1 MLHCRLL
8 LLFLF
13 AAVYG
18 ADAQQPVLPY
28 KSKKTAVSTKGAV
41 VSAHPLASAAGLAM
55 LKKGG
60 NAFDAAIAT
69 QFALAVVY
77 PGAGNIGG
85 GGFLVA
91 HTRNGKNICID
102 YRETAPEKAHRDM
115 YLDSAGN
122 PKPIL
127 AQQGRLAAGVPG
139 TVAGIFKTLP
149 YARLPIATL
158 IEPAIQLA
166 RKGFRITAAQAE
178 NLNKFREVFIKN
190 NRHPIAFVKDEAWK
204 EADLLIQEEL
214 AATLERIKK
223 DGLKGFYKGETARLI
238 VEEMSAGN
246 GILSYNDLANYQAKF
261 RELIDFE
268 YKGHRIISASLPSSG
283 GILLQQLLGMTGTK
297 DIGRMGFQTA
307 ASVQWMVE
315 AERRAYADRASFL
328 GDADFTKV
336 PLKKLVSR
344 DYLQERINDF
354 TNGKAGSSKDT
365 RAGDVKESEE
375 TTHISIIDKEGN
387 AVAVTTTLNDNFG
400 CKTVVSG
407 AGFLLN
413 NEMDDFSIK
422 EGFPNLYG
430 VTGNAAN
437 AIAPGKRMLSSMTPT
452 IVIKNNRPVIV
463 VGSPGGS
470 TIPTTV
476 FQTLVNLIDFHL
488 SPSEA
493 VNKPKFHH
501 QWLPDIIDTEAGFPV
516 SVAKELEAMGY
527 QLKARLPIG
536 RTELICID
544 YSKGRKITSIAD
556 SRGDDSASAY

>member
-1 MLHCRLL
+1 LKGEIIKLSLTKRIFSFDQSPDYMLHRRLL

-13 AAVYG
+13 AAIYV

-28 KSKKTAVSTKGAV
+28 TSKKRAVSTKGAV

-122 PKPIL
+122 PKSIL

-149 YARLPIATL
+149 YARLPLAIL

-214 AATLERIKK
+214 AATLERIKE

-261 RELIDFE
+261 RELIDFL

-283 GILLQQLLGMTGTK
+283 GILLQQLLGMTATK
-297 DIGRMGFQTA
+297 DIGRM
-307 ASVQWMVE
+307 
-315 AERRAYADRASFL
+315 
-328 GDADFTKV
+328 
-336 PLKKLVSR
+336 
-344 DYLQERINDF
+344 
-354 TNGKAGSSKDT
+354 
-365 RAGDVKESEE
+365 
-375 TTHISIIDKEGN
+375 
-387 AVAVTTTLNDNFG
+387 
-400 CKTVVSG
+400 
-407 AGFLLN
+407 
-413 NEMDDFSIK
+413 
-422 EGFPNLYG
+422 
-430 VTGNAAN
+430 
-437 AIAPGKRMLSSMTPT
+437 
-452 IVIKNNRPVIV
+452 
-463 VGSPGGS
+463 
-470 TIPTTV
+470 
-476 FQTLVNLIDFHL
+476 
-488 SPSEA
+488 
-493 VNKPKFHH
+493 
-501 QWLPDIIDTEAGFPV
+501 
-516 SVAKELEAMGY
+516 
-527 QLKARLPIG
+527 
-536 RTELICID
+536 
-544 YSKGRKITSIAD
+544 
-556 SRGDDSASAY
+556 

>member
-1 MLHCRLL
+1 MLHRRLL

-13 AAVYG
+13 AAVYV

-28 KSKKTAVSTKGAV
+28 TSKKSAISNKGAV
-41 VSAHPLASAAGLAM
+41 VSAHPLASAAGLTM
-55 LKKGG
+55 LQNGG

-85 GGFLVA
+85 GGFLVG
-91 HTRNGKNICID
+91 RNRKGKNICID

-166 RKGFRITAAQAE
+166 KKGFRITAAQAE
-178 NLNKFREVFIKN
+178 NFNKFREVFLKN
-190 NRHPIAFVKDEAWK
+190 NRQPIPFVKDEAWK
-204 EADLLIQEEL
+204 EGDLLIQDAL

-223 DGLKGFYKGETARLI
+223 NGLNGFYSGETARLI
-238 VEEMSAGN
+238 VEEMTAGN
-246 GILSYNDLANYQAKF
+246 GIISYNDLANYQAKF
-261 RELIDFE
+261 REVVDFE
-268 YKGHRIISASLPSSG
+268 YKGHRIISAPLPSSG
-283 GILLQQLLGMTGTK
+283 GILLQQLLGMTATK
-297 DIGRMGFQTA
+297 DMGSMGFQTA

-328 GDADFTKV
+328 GDANFTKV

-354 TNGKAGSSKDT
+354 TFGKAGSSKDT
-365 RAGDVKESEE
+365 RAGDIKESEE

-452 IVIKNNRPVIV
+452 IVIKNNRPIIV

-476 FQTLVNLIDFHL
+476 FQTLVNLIDFRL
-488 SPSEA
+488 SPSDA

-501 QWLPDIIDTEAGFPV
+501 QWLPDIIDTEAGFPD
-516 SVAKELEAMGY
+516 SVNKELEAMGY
-527 QLKARLPIG
+527 KLNTRLPIG

-544 YSKGRKITSIAD
+544 YNKGRKITSIAD